1 MQTRILCILLTC
13 AILLSLTGCASE
25 KPETPPQSAS
35 AEQQPESTAEQEIQY
50 TRVDLMQTVTPVEN
64 EPEPIT
70 PEAAAAASDFALRL
84 FRAAN
89 DPDHNT
95 LISPLSV
102 LCALAM
108 TANGAED
115 ETLFQMES
123 TLGMRRDLYNEFFN
137 SYLSALRSDS
147 TNALKLA
154 NSIWFTDRGGFEP
167 KEDFLKV
174 NAACYGA
181 DAYLAPFDGSTV
193 QEINDWVKENT
204 DGMIP
209 AILDQIPD
217 DAVMYLVNAL
227 AFDAKWEQRYKDA
240 YPRQFTEADGTKQT
254 VDFMY
259 SEEQTYLRDGNATGF
274 IKYYRGKNYAFVA
287 LLPNE
292 GVSVG
297 EYLDSLDGEK
307 LQSLFANRSIE
318 TVDTAMPKFETQTSL
333 ELSEVMKSMGMKL
346 AFDEDRANFSSL
358 GTSQAGNLCI
368 SRVLHKTF
376 ISVAEKGTRAGA
388 ATSFEVAAAAEEPG
402 KESKEVILDRP
413 FVYMLIDCETN
424 LPFFIGTMMKPGE

>member
-1 MQTRILCILLTC
+1 MKTKILCILLIV
-13 AILLSLTGCASE
+13 ALLLSLAGCASGKPASSQSGGTDAASSQKTQE
-25 KPETPPQSAS
+25 K
-35 AEQQPESTAEQEIQY
+35 
-50 TRVDLMQTVTPVEN
+50 RVDLMKTVKTVKKEA
-64 EPEPIT
+64 EPIT
-70 PEAAAAASDFALRL
+70 PEATAAASDFALRL

-89 DPDHNT
+89 DPDRNT

-115 ETLFQMES
+115 ATLLQMES
-123 TLGMRRDLYNEFFN
+123 TLGMRRDLYNEFLH
-137 SYLSALRSDS
+137 SYLSALRSDRS
-147 TNALKLA
+147 DALKLA
-154 NSIWFTDRGGFEP
+154 NSIWFTDRNGFEP
-167 KEDFLKV
+167 KEDFLAV

-181 DAYLAPFDGSTV
+181 DAYLAPFDDGTV
-193 QEINDWVKENT
+193 REINSWVKKNT

-209 AILDQIPD
+209 AILDRIPD

-227 AFDAKWEQRYKDA
+227 AFDAKWEQRYKDV
-240 YPRQFTEADGTKQT
+240 YPGKFTEADGTKQT
-254 VDFMY
+254 VDLMY
-259 SEEQTYLRDGNATGF
+259 SEEQTYLSDGNATGF

-307 LQSLFANRSIE
+307 LQDLIENRSIE

-333 ELSEVMKSMGMKL
+333 ELSEVLKSMGMEL

-424 LPFFIGTMMKPGE
+424 RPFFIGTMMKPEE

>member
-1 MQTRILCILLTC
+1 MKTRILCILLTC
-13 AILLSLTGCASE
+13 ALLLSLAGCAAGKPASSQSGGTDAASSQKTQE
-25 KPETPPQSAS
+25 K
-35 AEQQPESTAEQEIQY
+35 
-50 TRVDLMQTVTPVEN
+50 RVDLMKKVTTAKAEA
-64 EPEPIT
+64 EPIT

-84 FRAAN
+84 FRAAD

-115 ETLFQMES
+115 VTLLQMES

-137 SYLSALRSDS
+137 SYLSALRSDHS
-147 TNALKLA
+147 DALKLA
-154 NSIWFTDRGGFEP
+154 NSIWFTDRNGFEP
-167 KEDFLKV
+167 KEDFLAV
-174 NAACYGA
+174 NAACFGA

-193 QEINDWVKENT
+193 QEINAWVKKNT

-227 AFDAKWEQRYKDA
+227 AFDAKWEQRYKDVH
-240 YPRQFTEADGTKQT
+240 PGTFTEADGTKQT

-259 SEEQTYLRDGNATGF
+259 SEEQTYLSDGNATGF
-274 IKYYRGKNYAFVA
+274 LKYYRGKDYAFVA

-297 EYLDSLDGEK
+297 EYLDSLDGAK
-307 LQSLFANRSIE
+307 LQALLANRSME
-318 TVDTAMPKFETQTSL
+318 TVDSAMPKFETQTGL
-333 ELSEVMKSMGMKL
+333 ELSGVLKSMGMEVP
-346 AFDEDRANFSSL
+346 FDEDRAHFSSL
-358 GTSQAGNLCI
+358 GTSQAGNLYI

-376 ISVAEKGTRAGA
+376 ISVAEEGTRAAA
-388 ATSFEVAAAAEEPG
+388 ATAVEPVPACEPEEEP
-402 KESKEVILDRP
+402 KYVRLDRP
-413 FVYMLIDCETN
+413 FVYMLIDCETD